1 VRAALETVDFM
12 SLILKDLHKNFL
24 ATGVG
29 SLSIVEPQAAVD
41 SVLGSFQRQIPFW
54 PQLPRRSFCEN
65 MYVQF
70 TENLPGICVD
80 EVKKSVWVDTQK
92 DDYLEKFEQCFHN
105 IQASEVD
112 YFSISRPYAEGLYVL
127 TERLMAAGWDQWV
140 KAQLIGPV
148 SLGLTLLDEN
158 KSPVVYNPD
167 FFEMLGGFLALKSAW
182 LIRQL
187 RVTDRTKVIIFIDEP
202 YLVAVGTSQCALP
215 KEKITEKINQVVA
228 VIHENG
234 ALAGLHCCGNTDW
247 ELVLDSNIDIL
258 NFDAYGYLDKLLL
271 YDKAVGR
278 FLKRGGIPAV
288 GIVPNNEDIESPG
301 LLDRIWQELM
311 ARRELLVNGALVT
324 TSCGCSGLS
333 VALTAEAFT
342 ACTQLAERLN
352 TYFNG

>member
-1 VRAALETVDFM
+1 M
-12 SLILKDLHKNFL
+12 SSILKDLHKNFL

-29 SLSIVEPQAAVD
+29 SLSIADPQAAVD
-41 SVLGSFQRQIPFW
+41 SVLGSFQKHIPFW

-80 EVKKSVWVDTQK
+80 EVKKSVWVDTRK
-92 DDYLEKFEQCFHN
+92 DDYLEKFERCFHN

-112 YFSISRPYAEGLYVL
+112 YFSISRLYAEGLYVL

-158 KSPVVYNPD
+158 KNPVVYNPD
-167 FFEMLGGFLALKSAW
+167 LFELLGGFLALKSAW

-187 RVTDRTKVIIFIDEP
+187 RVTGRTKIIIFIDEP

-215 KEKITEKINQVVA
+215 KEKIAEKINQVVG

-247 ELVLDSNIDIL
+247 ELVLDTGIDIL

-271 YDKAVGR
+271 YDKAVDR

-288 GIVPNNEDIESPG
+288 GIIPNNEDIESVG
-301 LLDRIWQELM
+301 LMDRIWQELM
-311 ARRELLVNGALVT
+311 NHRELLANGALVT
-324 TSCGCSGLS
+324 TSCGCNGLS